1 MSTPETGTAA
11 LDAAA
16 LARDFDLARAPA
28 GFIDDPYPTY
38 AALRAHDPVHAM
50 PGGILLTRYEDAIA
64 LYRDARAS
72 SDKKIEFKPK
82 LGDTPLY
89 EHHTT
94 SLVFNDPPLHTR
106 VRRLIMGALNQKA
119 IARMETDV
127 VRLVDT
133 LLERM
138 AAVREMNFIDAFA
151 AEIPIEVIGNLLDV
165 PRSDRTP
172 LRAWSVA
179 ILSGLEPTLSPEMLE
194 RGNRAVTEFLDFLKT
209 LVAERRLK
217 PGDFDSDVLT
227 RLILGEKDGER
238 LSEKELYHQCIFL
251 LNAGHETT
259 TNLIGSGM
267 WLLLTHPE
275 ELARVRADVAL
286 VPSAIEE
293 MLRYEGP
300 IQLNNRRLSAAMEL
314 GGRTLAAGTSITIA
328 IGAANRDPAQ
338 FPDPERFDVTRKPNR
353 HLAFGQGDHACS
365 GMNVARMEGRIAF
378 SRLLARFPKIE
389 LAGAPERDRR
399 IRFRGFR
406 NLPVRVGT

>member
-1 MSTPETGTAA
+1 MSTPDPQAA
-11 LDAAA
+11 AAAA

-28 GFIDDPYPTY
+28 DFIDNPYPYY

-50 PGGILLTRYEDAIA
+50 ASGVLLTRYDDVISV
-64 LYRDARAS
+64 YRDARAS
-72 SDKKIEFKPK
+72 SDKKVEFKPK
-82 LGDTPLY
+82 LGESPLY

-119 IARMETDV
+119 IARMEMDV

-138 AAVREMNFIDAFA
+138 AATREVNFIDAFA
-151 AEIPIEVIGNLLDV
+151 SEIPIEVIGNLLDV
-165 PRSDRTP
+165 PRSDRGP
-172 LRAWSVA
+172 LRGWSVA
-179 ILSGLEPTLSPEMLE
+179 ILSGLEPTLTPEMLE
-194 RGNRAVTEFLDFLKT
+194 RGNRAVSEFLDYLKR
-209 LVAERRLK
+209 LVDERRRK
-217 PGDFDSDVLT
+217 PGDYETDVLT
-227 RLILGEKDGER
+227 RLIQGEKDGER

-259 TNLIGSGM
+259 TNLIGNGM

-275 ELARVRADVAL
+275 ELARLRIDPGL

-300 IQLNNRRLSAAMEL
+300 IQLNNRRLTAPVAL
-314 GGRTLAAGTSITIA
+314 GGKTLAEGTSITIA

-338 FPDPERFDVTRKPNR
+338 FPDPDRFDIARKPNR
-353 HLAFGQGDHACS
+353 HVAFGQGDHACS
-365 GMNVARMEGRIAF
+365 GMNVARMEGRVAF

-389 LAGAPERDRR
+389 LAGEPERDRR

-406 NLPVRVGT
+406 NLPVRVS